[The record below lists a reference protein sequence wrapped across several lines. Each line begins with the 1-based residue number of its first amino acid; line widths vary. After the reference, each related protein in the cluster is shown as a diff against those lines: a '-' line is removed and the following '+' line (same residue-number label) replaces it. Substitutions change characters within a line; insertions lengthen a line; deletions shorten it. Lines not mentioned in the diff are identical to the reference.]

1 MKSNR
6 EVKSFLIAA
15 GLALGAAA
23 ASAQSGY
30 WVNKNQEV
38 LVKPGMT
45 KTEVQQ
51 TMGRPSR
58 DARYGAAPGSTWI
71 YHVSGTAIPEANNR
85 TLYEIDFDAEG
96 KVISAGERVVER
108 EYSTG
113 Y

>member
-1 MKSNR
+1 MKSKR
-6 EVKSFLIAA
+6 EMKCLLIAM

-30 WVNKNQEV
+30 WVNKNQEM

-51 TMGRPSR
+51 ALGRPSR

-71 YHVSGTAIPEANNR
+71 YHVSGTAIPEAANR
-85 TLYEIDFDAEG
+85 TLYEVDFDAEG

-108 EYSTG
+108 EYSAG